1 MPLADPGPWAISV
14 NGQAPASRGR
24 LWYLITV
31 ADTEVLRVSVVMK
44 VYLMLLC
51 GSEAG
56 GLIQV
61 EAMNWG
67 KYWTNSS
74 GSNALVK
81 RCCLSETLKR
91 WRLAG

>member
-1 MPLADPGPWAISV
+1 MPLADPGPWAVSV

-24 LWYLITV
+24 LWYLTTV

-67 KYWTNSS
+67 NT
-74 GSNALVK
+74 GRIALVAMP
-81 RCCLSETLKR
+81 L
-91 WRLAG
+91 